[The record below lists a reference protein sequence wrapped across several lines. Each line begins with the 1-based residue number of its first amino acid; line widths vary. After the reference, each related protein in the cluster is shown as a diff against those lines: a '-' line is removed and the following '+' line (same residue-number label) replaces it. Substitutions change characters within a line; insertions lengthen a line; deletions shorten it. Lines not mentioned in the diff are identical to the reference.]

1 MDNTEKP
8 HNSTAKKLATIVAVV
23 GVLIAMVILFV
34 IFSHEDSNDSE
45 KTDSTQ
51 TQQPSDEDMLPEE
64 SKTTSAR
71 DSLEKHDGKV
81 TQQDKDAV
89 KSAKKY
95 LDNPGGFSP
104 DTLTE
109 KLKKDHI
116 PETSI
121 DYALDNSDAN
131 WNEQA
136 KTSAQEIKNSLGW
149 TNEEITNTLVLSGFT
164 DEQAQ
169 YAVDNIS

>member
-1 MDNTEKP
+1 MDNTEKL
-8 HNSTAKKLATIVAVV
+8 HNSTAKKFATIVTVI
-23 GVLIAMVILFV
+23 GVLVAIIVAFV
-34 IFSHEDSNDSE
+34 IFSQKDSNDPE
-45 KTDSTQ
+45 KNDLAQ
-51 TQQPSDEDMLPEE
+51 TQQPSDEDMFPEE
-64 SKTTSAR
+64 SKTSSVR
-71 DSLEKHDGKV
+71 DLLEKHDGKA

-104 DTLTE
+104 DTLAE

-121 DYALDNSDAN
+121 DYALDNADAN

-136 KTSAQEIKNSLGW
+136 KTSAQEIKNSLKW
-149 TNEEITNTLVLSGFT
+149 TDEQIINTLVLSGFT

>member
-8 HNSTAKKLATIVAVV
+8 HNSSAKKFATIVAVV
-23 GVLIAMVILFV
+23 GVLIAMIILFV

-45 KTDSTQ
+45 KINSTQ

-64 SKTTSAR
+64 SKTPSAR

-121 DYALDNSDAN
+121 DYALDNADAD

-136 KTSAQEIKNSLGW
+136 KTSA
-149 TNEEITNTLVLSGFT
+149 
-164 DEQAQ
+164 
-169 YAVDNIS
+169 

>member
-1 MDNTEKP
+1 MDTTEKP
-8 HNSTAKKLATIVAVV
+8 HNSTAKKFATIAAAI
-23 GVLIAMVILFV
+23 GVLIAMIVAFV
-34 IFSHEDSNDSE
+34 IFSQKDSNDSE
-45 KTDSTQ
+45 KINSTQ

-64 SKTTSAR
+64 SKTSSAR
-71 DSLEKHDGKV
+71 DLLEKHDGKV

-104 DTLTE
+104 DTLAE

-121 DYALDNSDAN
+121 DYALDNADAN

-149 TNEEITNTLVLSGFT
+149 TNEQITNTLVLSGFT

-169 YAVDNIS
+169 YAVNNIS